1 MYLHDGEQ
9 GTGSC
14 ALVNYFV
21 VDSTVVV
28 VDSIIDAESPIIVD
42 EAESPI
48 IVAESPIIVADESV
62 VVVVSVFFDWQEVA
76 RAIIAMKKKADFT
89 MLFIVFGI

>member
-9 GTGSC
+9 ETGSC

-28 VDSIIDAESPIIVD
+28 ADSIIDAESPIIVD

-48 IVAESPIIVADESV
+48 IVAESPVIVADDS
-62 VVVVSVFFDWQEVA
+62 VVVVSVFFDWQDVA

-89 MLFIVFGI
+89 MLFMIFWI

>member
-1 MYLHDGEQ
+1 VLARRWQE
-9 GTGSC
+9 TGSC
-14 ALVNYFV
+14 ALINYFV
-21 VDSTVVV
+21 VDSIEVV
-28 VDSIIDAESPIIVD
+28 VDSIIVAESPIIVD

-62 VVVVSVFFDWQEVA
+62 VVVVSVFFDWQDVA

-89 MLFIVFGI
+89 MLFMIWGI

>member
-14 ALVNYFV
+14 ALVNYF
-21 VDSTVVV
+21 V